1 MMSSGRF
8 GCMRRE
14 QPSLA
19 LWSGDRGFEYR
30 PSSGESGT
38 NRRRRTPGAETGTTC
53 AEALAWMG
61 ADIAKVENPKGD
73 EAGRRVRLS
82 LDSHVRT
89 CLLPAG
95 LA

>member
-1 MMSSGRF
+1 M
-8 GCMRRE
+8 
-14 QPSLA
+14 
-19 LWSGDRGFEYR
+19 
-30 PSSGESGT
+30 
-38 NRRRRTPGAETGTTC
+38 PGAETGTTC